1 MVRVTFTVCGV
12 FVAPDA
18 ATVMVLLYVPV
29 DNPELLTETV
39 IVPLPVPLAGLKDN
53 HAGAVPS
60 AVAIQLRVPP
70 PLLDIDIV
78 WFAGFVP
85 TVALKLRLVGESD
98 IMGTVAAA

>member
-1 MVRVTFTVCGV
+1 M
-12 FVAPDA
+12 APDA
-18 ATVMVLLYVPV
+18 AIVMVLLYVPA
-29 DNPELLTETV
+29 DKPALLTEA
-39 IVPLPVPLAGLKDN
+39 IMVPLPVPFAGLTDN

-60 AVAIQLRVPP
+60 AVAVQLRVPP

-98 IMGTVAAA
+98 IMGAVAAA